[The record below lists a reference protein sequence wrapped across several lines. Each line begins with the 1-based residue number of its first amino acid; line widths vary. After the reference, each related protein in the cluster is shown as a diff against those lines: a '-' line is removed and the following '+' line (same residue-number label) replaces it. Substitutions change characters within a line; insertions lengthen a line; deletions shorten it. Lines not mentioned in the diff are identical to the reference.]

1 MKPMARRALGTALVL
16 ALAAC
21 SGADHV
27 QVRSDQPESA
37 PATGSPGV
45 VGDGEV
51 QVSGAWVN
59 GKGYIMKH
67 RVRIV
72 VTSDG
77 GEQHIV
83 EPLSPEDRAKI
94 PAVDP
99 ALTRPITPAEQAA
112 FTAVIEAEGAKYQ
125 RPSLAPPPNAV
136 DPPPEPPPGPEQVYV
151 PTAEQVAAHNNWTP
165 PPIGEGVTVWE
176 PPPGLR

>member
-1 MKPMARRALGTALVL
+1 MKHKARRAAGTALVV

-21 SGADHV
+21 SGADDV
-27 QVRSDQPESA
+27 QVRSQHPEPA
-37 PATGSPGV
+37 PVNGSQGV

-72 VTSDG
+72 VTAHG
-77 GEQHIV
+77 GEQQII
-83 EPLSPEDRAKI
+83 EPLSPEDQAKI

-112 FTAVIEAEGAKYQ
+112 FTAVIEAEQAKYQ
-125 RPSLAPPPNAV
+125 RPSLAPPPNPV
-136 DPPPEPPPGPEQVYV
+136 EPPPEPPPGPEQVYV